1 MSRLANRRGLTVA
14 AVAALALAPA
24 MLPDFYLTLLN
35 VAGVLTLIGLGL
47 VLLTGAAGLTSFGQ
61 AAFAGI
67 AAYVSAYGTTAYG
80 LSPWLTLPLG
90 LAAAALAAVVLG
102 GVTLRLSGHYLP
114 ISTIAW
120 AAAIYYLFA
129 RLPDLGGQ
137 TGLDGIP
144 PVVIGD
150 IALLTGRSYYYLIWV
165 CVLLAMLTLGL
176 LLRSRA
182 GRAIR
187 ALRGGALLAESF
199 GIPVFRTRMAAFIYA
214 AVLAGLAGWLYVH
227 FIRFINP
234 TPFDITAG
242 IKDLFVVMI
251 GGAAYP
257 WGAVAGA
264 AVLTALP
271 NLLQTVTAG
280 QNDNYDLIAYGVIIV
295 LLLQRTR
302 LGIAGALVARFP
314 SLAPPPV
321 ALPASIAHPKRGV
334 LPTRPMPPRGEVLLK
349 VRDAELWFGGLCA
362 VQKMRFEVA
371 AGEIVGLI
379 GPNGAGK
386 STMFNLITG
395 AASLS
400 GGTIMLRGEALAG
413 AGPGAVI
420 RRGVSRSFQ
429 HVRLLRGMS
438 VIENVMIGAHLR
450 GSRGMFAGMLRLDR
464 AEEARLAAEAA
475 RQLHR
480 VGLGDVMHRPAGSLA
495 LGQQRLVEVAR
506 ALAADPVLLL
516 LDEPAAGLRHAEKQQ
531 LAQLLHGLRDEGIAV
546 LLVEHDMD
554 FVMNL
559 ADRLV
564 VMESGQKLA
573 EGLPAAVQA
582 DPRVLAV
589 YLGGAA

>member
-1 MSRLANRRGLTVA
+1 MTRRLLASAGLA
-14 AVAALALAPA
+14 GLAVAPLL
-24 MLPDFYLTLLN
+24 LPDFFLTLLN
-35 VAGVLTLIGLGL
+35 FTGILALVGLGL
-47 VLLTGAAGLTSFGQ
+47 VLLNGAAGLTSFGQ

-67 AAYVSAYGTTAYG
+67 AAYTSAYLTTVHG
-80 LSPWLTLPLG
+80 LTPWESLPLCL
-90 LAAAALAAVVLG
+90 LATALAALLLG

-120 AAAIYYLFA
+120 AAAIFYLFA
-129 RLPDLGGQ
+129 RLPALGGQ

-144 PVVIGD
+144 PVVIGQLP
-150 IALLTGRSYYYLIWV
+150 LLTGAACYGLIWA
-165 CVLLAMLTLGL
+165 CVIATVIALNH
-176 LLRSRA
+176 LLRARA

-187 ALRGGALLAESF
+187 ALRGGALMAESF
-199 GIPVFRTRMAAFIYA
+199 GIAVFHTRMAAFLA
-214 AVLAGLAGWLYVH
+214 AALLAGLAGWLYVH

-257 WGAVAGA
+257 MGALAGA

-271 NLLQTVTAG
+271 NILQALTGG
-280 QNDNYDLIAYGVIIV
+280 QNENYNLIAYGVIIV

-302 LGIAGALVARFP
+302 LGIVGALVQKFP
-314 SLAPPPV
+314 ALGAPRRAVPAAAPR
-321 ALPASIAHPKRGV
+321 LPGRA
-334 LPTRPMPPRGEVLLK
+334 MPARGETLLE
-349 VRDAELWFGGLCA
+349 VCAAEKWFGGLCA

-395 AASLS
+395 AIAPSA
-400 GGTIMLRGEALAG
+400 GEIRLRGLALARPS
-413 AGPGAVI
+413 PGTVI
-420 RRGVSRSFQ
+420 RLGVARSFQ
-429 HVRLLRGMS
+429 HVKLLRGAS
-438 VIENVMIGAHLR
+438 ALENVMIGAHLR
-450 GSRGMFAGMLRLDR
+450 GRRGFLAGTLGLDR
-464 AEEARLAAEAA
+464 AEEAMLTAEAA
-475 RQLHR
+475 RQLAR
-480 VGLGDVMHRPAGSLA
+480 VGLADVMHRPAGSLA

-506 ALAADPVLLL
+506 ALAADPILLL

-531 LAQLLHGLRDEGIAV
+531 LAQLLNNLRDAGIAV

-559 ADRLV
+559 VDRLV
-564 VMESGQKLA
+564 VMDAGRKLA
-573 EGLPAAVQA
+573 EGLPAAIQA
-582 DPRVLAV
+582 DPRVLDV
-589 YLGGAA
+589 YLGGAP